1 MMTTIAAPTTAAD
14 IDEMEAPL
22 LPGGERY
29 PYVVVYGDGSSTY
42 SDSLTEII
50 GVGIPEYAL
59 LGDSDADDDR
69 RLEMRYDDLRSFA
82 DILQRWLTG
91 DGIERELIDVLSIG
105 DSALTA
111 LMSERIN
118 PFEGVAVDEDDETL
132 SFEWTCPIPLVL
144 FVTDYAP
151 CANRTAPTGNIIWID
166 PSTELT
172 FMHSLNAL
180 GVVDFMVLNQGA
192 EV

>member
-22 LPGGERY
+22 LPGGEPY

-91 DGIERELIDVLSIG
+91 DGIERGLVDVLSIG
-105 DSALTA
+105 DTSLTA

-118 PFEGVAVDEDDETL
+118 PFEGVSVDEDSEVL

-151 CANRTAPTGNIIWID
+151 YANRTAPTGNIIWID

-172 FMHSLNAL
+172 FMQALNAL
-180 GVVDFMVLNQGA
+180 GVVDFMVPSQGA